1 MRIVGGKYRSRS
13 LHAPAGSTTRP
24 TSDRVRE
31 AMFSILQAY
40 AGWQGGRVLD
50 LYAGTGALGLEAV
63 SRGAAHACFVERD
76 RQALISLR
84 GNIRDLTLEN
94 STQVLAHPIDRV
106 ARMLEGTY
114 ELVFVDPPYAD
125 VANAALA
132 LSKWLPQRI
141 NGVLVF
147 EHASQDS
154 APIVANMMHVDTRR
168 YGDTAV
174 SFFTNLESRVVA

>member
-31 AMFSILQAY
+31 AVFSILQAY
-40 AGWQGGRVLD
+40 PGWQDGRVLD
-50 LYAGTGALGLEAV
+50 LYAGTGALGLEAL

-76 RQALISLR
+76 RQALATLR
-84 GNIRDLTLEN
+84 DNIRDLKLEG
-94 STQVLAHPIDRV
+94 STQVLAHPIERV
-106 ARMLEGTY
+106 SRMVEGTY
-114 ELVFVDPPYAD
+114 DLVFVDPPYAD
-125 VANAALA
+125 VANAAQS
-132 LSKWLPQRI
+132 LSQWLPQRVQ
-141 NGVLVF
+141 GVLVF
-147 EHASQDS
+147 EHAGQES
-154 APIVANMMHVDTRR
+154 APIVANMMHIDTRR